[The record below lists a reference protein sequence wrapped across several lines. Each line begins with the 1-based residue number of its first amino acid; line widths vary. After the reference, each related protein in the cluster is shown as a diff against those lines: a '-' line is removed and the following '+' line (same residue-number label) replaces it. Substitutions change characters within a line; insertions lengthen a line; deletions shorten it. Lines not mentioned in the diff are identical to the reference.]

1 MNRQIQRDEN
11 TEYLINEG
19 ATILEY
25 ASGYSARRNGYLAI
39 ALIKRDDEVLVWSN
53 FQTMDAKRLMRGD
66 DSIHYQV
73 DGGDWDSF
81 DDNDEIARGEY
92 NWLLNKYPV
101 ETMSIGEVNETN
113 DAAIHYKGRRYGAW
127 EPNY

>member
-1 MNRQIQRDEN
+1 MNITDDDN
-11 TEYLINEG
+11 TKYLTAKG

-25 ASGYSARRNGYLAI
+25 ASGYSVRRNGYLAL
-39 ALIKRDDEVLVWSN
+39 ALVRLNDEVLVWSN

-81 DDNDEIARGEY
+81 DDNEELARSEY

-101 ETMSIGEVNETN
+101 ETMSIDEVNETN
-113 DAAIHYKGRRYGAW
+113 DAAVYYKGRPYGAW

>member
-1 MNRQIQRDEN
+1 MNITDDDN
-11 TEYLINEG
+11 TKYLTAEG

-25 ASGYSARRNGYLAI
+25 VSGYSVRRNGYLAL
-39 ALIKRDDEVLVWSN
+39 ALVRLNDEVLVWSN
-53 FQTMDAKRLMRGD
+53 FQTMDAKRLMRGN

-81 DDNDEIARGEY
+81 DDNEELARSEY

-101 ETMSIGEVNETN
+101 ETMSIDEVNETN
-113 DAAIHYKGRRYGAW
+113 DAAIYYKGQRYGAW